1 MLRWPFVDRTTQTWS
16 SKRELPQNS
25 ATLPVLS
32 LQRRSTSTWW
42 FVRPTSRR
50 ASRRS
55 VPVAWSHDEP
65 HDQSD
70 QDEQQHAHTKPS
82 ERTHSISKTTH
93 HGELLLLA
101 TSSSRTPPMS
111 RQGTAFAARNHLLLA
126 QEFSTTYSSGSMSSP
141 VTARAGQ
148 CSASIA
154 THRAPRRDLRASW
167 LCSRRSGMA
176 SRSSSDSR
184 ASLVSSGA
192 ASPPAG
198 WRAAAMW
205 PRTRLYRRR
214 YGAAGS
220 PTLSIPVRGGTASR
234 PRQRRGSSPLSLIH
248 I

>member
-1 MLRWPFVDRTTQTWS
+1 M
-16 SKRELPQNS
+16 
-25 ATLPVLS
+25 LS

-42 FVRPTSRR
+42 FVRSTSRR

-101 TSSSRTPPMS
+101 TGSSRTPPMS
-111 RQGTAFAARNHLLLA
+111 RQGTAFAARSHLLLA

-154 THRAPRRDLRASW
+154 THRAPRRDLRALW
-167 LCSRRSGMA
+167 LCSRRSGI
-176 SRSSSDSR
+176 
-184 ASLVSSGA
+184 LF
-192 ASPPAG
+192 
-198 WRAAAMW
+198 
-205 PRTRLYRRR
+205 
-214 YGAAGS
+214 
-220 PTLSIPVRGGTASR
+220 
-234 PRQRRGSSPLSLIH
+234 RRGKEPPHRAEVPANCGVPTAARGLRRAEPRDPLQRTCRCPSLGRCGPNQGRRARH
-248 I
+248 KRRSRGTLCRSRTPTRRQSRL

>member
-42 FVRPTSRR
+42 FVRSTRRR

-55 VPVAWSHDEP
+55 VPVASHDEP

-101 TSSSRTPPMS
+101 TGSSRTPPMS

-126 QEFSTTYSSGSMSSP
+126 QEFSTAYSSGSMSSP
-141 VTARAGQ
+141 RTQYLGETLEVSERNRSLEGGVHHDGWFWKWNGFARMAWYG
-148 CSASIA
+148 
-154 THRAPRRDLRASW
+154 RA
-167 LCSRRSGMA
+167 
-176 SRSSSDSR
+176 
-184 ASLVSSGA
+184 
-192 ASPPAG
+192 
-198 WRAAAMW
+198 
-205 PRTRLYRRR
+205 
-214 YGAAGS
+214 
-220 PTLSIPVRGGTASR
+220 
-234 PRQRRGSSPLSLIH
+234 
-248 I
+248 